1 MNIVKTSVGN
11 ETAKLLW
18 FALGSV
24 LILGAE
30 LGIMQT
36 QAFMRNGNLLAVAMT
51 IDICVGI
58 PVLYWLLVVRPR
70 QLDPITILPVFVLS
84 VVVAQLLIPNAYHA
98 SIRFVEYGVVCSEL
112 ALVLYGGIKI
122 QRIVREFRRL
132 QSTRN
137 DFLLNLRR
145 SLEITLMGGKENTAL
160 SILASEIAMVR
171 YAFAWRSE
179 KEVMEGSQSF
189 STHKKSQYSA
199 IFFTLLAVC
208 IVEAVGVH
216 ILVALFWNGAAALVL
231 TALSAY
237 TLLFL
242 VADFR
247 AIVQRPFVLEDR
259 YLLVRTGIRWTA
271 EIPFEAI
278 SDVRL
283 APKRLDENIIRR
295 MKRITP
301 FGAPN
306 VLLEFSTKQE
316 IRGLYGIKRE
326 EILLG
331 CSVDSAEEFVRLVQ
345 ENLEKR
351 PVTQKYHS
359 PEA

>member
-1 MNIVKTSVGN
+1 MNTVKTSFGN
-11 ETAKLLW
+11 QTAKLLW
-18 FALGSV
+18 FALGAV

-30 LGIMQT
+30 LGITQT

-51 IDICVGI
+51 IDVCFGI

-70 QLDPITILPVFVLS
+70 QLDPITVLPIFVLS
-84 VVVAQLLIPNAYHA
+84 VIVAQFLIPNDYHA
-98 SIRFVEYGVVCSEL
+98 SFRFVEYGVVCSEL
-112 ALVLYGGIKI
+112 ALVVYGGIKI
-122 QRIVREFRRL
+122 RRIAAEFRHL

-171 YAFAWRSE
+171 YAFAWRSK
-179 KEVMEGSQSF
+179 KEVLEGKQSF

-216 ILVALFWNGAAALVL
+216 ILVALFWNATAALVL

-237 TLLFL
+237 TVLFL

-247 AIVQRPFVLEDR
+247 AIVQRPFILEDR

-283 APKRLDENIIRR
+283 APKRLDDNIIRR

-316 IRGLYGIKRE
+316 VRGLYGIKRE

-331 CSVDSAEEFVRLVQ
+331 CSVDNAEEFVRLVQ
-345 ENLEKR
+345 EKGLTI
-351 PVTQKYHS
+351 TQKYRS